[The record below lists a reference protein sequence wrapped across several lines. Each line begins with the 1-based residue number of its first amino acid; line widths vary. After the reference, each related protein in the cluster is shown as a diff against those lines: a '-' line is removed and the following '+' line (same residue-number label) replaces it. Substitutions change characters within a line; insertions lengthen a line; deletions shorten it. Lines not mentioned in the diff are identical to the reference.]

1 MSPADRSL
9 TVTIDGP
16 AASGKSS
23 TARMVAEALGARHLD
38 SGALYRGVTAARL
51 RTGGDP
57 DQWTEQS
64 VLEAAAR
71 VTLAPGAT
79 TFAARVDGAACE
91 EELRGDAVTALVSLV
106 AKMPHVRRWVNRTL
120 QATAAAHA
128 VVADG
133 RDMGTT
139 VFPDATLKVWLVA
152 IASERARRRV
162 LQRTGRPPTSAEL
175 TSETAELEARD
186 RKDSEQTRP
195 AADAVWLDTS
205 GITQAEQVA
214 QVVAWVR
221 DRERERRKP

>member
-38 SGALYRGVTAARL
+38 SGALYRGVTAARI
-51 RTGGDP
+51 RSGGEP
-57 DQWTEQS
+57 DGWTERS
-64 VLEAAAR
+64 VLEAAER

-79 TFAARVDGAACE
+79 TFVAHVDGAPCE
-91 EELRGDAVTALVSLV
+91 DELRGDAVTALVSLV
-106 AKMPHVRRWVNRTL
+106 AKMPHVRQWVNRTL
-120 QATAAAHA
+120 QATAAQHA

-139 VFPDATLKVWLVA
+139 VFPEATLKVWLVA

-162 LQRTGRPPTSAEL
+162 LQRTGRAPTAAEMA
-175 TSETAELEARD
+175 SETADLEARD

-205 GITQAEQVA
+205 GITQPEQVA
-214 QVVAWVR
+214 QVVAWA
-221 DRERERRKP
+221 RERQKA

>member
-1 MSPADRSL
+1 MSLADPTL

-38 SGALYRGVTAARL
+38 SGALYRGVTAARI

-57 DQWTEQS
+57 ELWTEHS
-64 VLEAAAR
+64 VLEAAER
-71 VTLAPGAT
+71 VTLAPGVT
-79 TFAARVDGAACE
+79 TFVAQVDGAPCE

-106 AKMPHVRRWVNRTL
+106 AKMPHVRAWVNRTL
-120 QATAAAHA
+120 QATAASHA

-162 LQRTGRPPTSAEL
+162 LQRTGRAPTPEEL
-175 TSETAELEARD
+175 ETETAELEARD

-205 GITQAEQVA
+205 AITQPEQVETIVGWA
-214 QVVAWVR
+214 
-221 DRERERRKP
+221 RERLKP

>member
-51 RTGGDP
+51 RSGGEP
-57 DQWTEQS
+57 ESWTEQS
-64 VLEAAAR
+64 VLEAAQR
-71 VTLAPGAT
+71 VKLAPGAT
-79 TFAARVDGAACE
+79 TFMAQVDGAPCE
-91 EELRGDAVTALVSLV
+91 DELRGDAVTAQVSLV
-106 AKMPHVRRWVNRTL
+106 AKMPHVRQWVNRTL
-120 QATAAAHA
+120 QATAAEHA

-133 RDMGTT
+133 RDMGTI

-152 IASERARRRV
+152 IASERARRRLV
-162 LQRTGRPPTSAEL
+162 QRSGRAPTHAEL
-175 TSETAELEARD
+175 ESETAELEARD

-205 GITQAEQVA
+205 AITQAEQVA
-214 QVVAWVR
+214 TIVEWA
-221 DRERERRKP
+221 RERQKSL